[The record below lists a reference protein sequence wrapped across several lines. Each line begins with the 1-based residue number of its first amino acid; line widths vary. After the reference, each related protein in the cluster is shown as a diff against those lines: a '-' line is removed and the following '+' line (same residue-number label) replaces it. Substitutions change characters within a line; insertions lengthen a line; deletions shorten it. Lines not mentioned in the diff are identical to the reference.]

1 MAHLLQIKHSL
12 LISCATSRLAKY
24 QTAPGRTQYIETY
37 RATAKFRKFKACRKS
52 RGQGAAGN
60 AGFSI
65 NPRRFIISN
74 LRLLD
79 SEISDTFNTAL
90 RRFFNPM
97 ALETDTPALKMRVD
111 VSEKDDAYE
120 VKADIPGVKKED
132 INVRIDGN
140 VVQIDA
146 EVNRE
151 KESKDKSGKV
161 LRSERYWGNI
171 SRTFSLA
178 QDVDDTKVVA
188 KYTDGVLTL
197 ELPKK
202 ASPESKKISVQ

>member
-1 MAHLLQIKHSL
+1 M
-12 LISCATSRLAKY
+12 
-24 QTAPGRTQYIETY
+24 
-37 RATAKFRKFKACRKS
+37 
-52 RGQGAAGN
+52 
-60 AGFSI
+60 
-65 NPRRFIISN
+65 SN

-171 SRTFSLA
+171 SRTFSQA

-202 ASPESKKISVQ
+202 ASPESKKIAVQ